1 MNWKRKYLSFALVT
15 ILCISGV
22 LSGCNKEEA
31 KPKTTEKSDATTVS
45 EQIAVVNEDTGVEFP
60 SGTVNYSD
68 EFIKTLDEEIF
79 TITSATDA
87 EEGLKD
93 GTYAGSL
100 MFPAN
105 LSYMILNINY
115 GNPQRIKLNYLIS
128 DIADKDIS
136 DKTHKRIIESYQ
148 EFNDRLSYAYINA
161 LLEEVEQGQNDV
173 GKIFG
178 NDASILAAAEKFSD
192 GDYDSEY
199 QDPVLPR
206 NTLDYSEHNTDE
218 FRESG
223 VSYAKDVNDLYE
235 EAYKYA
241 HREETKKHDVVTARQ
256 NVDSSAS
263 NINTLYGKLQL
274 YRGDLDSYYKNT
286 IVGYAQS
293 VDGYVVSVGDYT
305 KNVDDYINSVNAY
318 KSFLDNYLQGYLET
332 LSPEEKAKFD
342 EEWGK
347 VTTAAEKIA
356 GDDKKPNS
364 GDINQPKE
372 IEFTETP
379 PTEAEIKSALSDF
392 EEKTATLG
400 DEAINLASGLE
411 PENILNK
418 AMNTGDGNQT
428 YKQKIDDKKDNF
440 NTKASDTTKEF
451 NRIQSDNIG
460 KLTESYEKN
469 NKYMT
474 ETVEALNKKSEKDQE
489 TLKKAI
495 GDFLKT
501 AKGNSADT
509 KKRLES
515 FRSML
520 EKAKVEGRIS
530 SAVVEFLIQPIQLEE
545 YKVN

>member
-45 EQIAVVNEDTGVEFP
+45 EQIAVVNEDTGVEYP

-93 GTYAGSL
+93 GTYVGSL

-223 VSYAKDVNDLYE
+223 VSYAEEVGKLYE
-235 EAYKYA
+235 QAYRNAYA
-241 HREETKKHDVVTARQ
+241 DETEVQKNIPDLAGFLESAGNVENMYARVQAYNSSLNAYINTDISGYTGSVTDYKNA
-256 NVDSSAS
+256 VGEYLSAVESYVNLVSAYMEIVENYATITDPTAQENLSTIRGSLMNTGSDLINTDKQPNS
-263 NINTLYGKLQL
+263 NIIQTLKPY
-274 YRGDLDSYYKNT
+274 
-286 IVGYAQS
+286 
-293 VDGYVVSVGDYT
+293 
-305 KNVDDYINSVNAY
+305 
-318 KSFLDNYLQGYLET
+318 
-332 LSPEEKAKFD
+332 
-342 EEWGK
+342 
-347 VTTAAEKIA
+347 
-356 GDDKKPNS
+356 KKPDNIPS
-364 GDINQPKE
+364 ANDI
-372 IEFTETP
+372 TE
-379 PTEAEIKSALSDF
+379 
-392 EEKTATLG
+392 
-400 DEAINLASGLE
+400 GLE
-411 PENILNK
+411 DFNAKTTKMYSTVDQLVKNLEPSNMLNK
-418 AMNTGDGNQT
+418 AMTTGDGKQT
-428 YKQKIDDKKDNF
+428 YKQMIDDKKDNF

-545 YKVN
+545 YNFNY

>member
-31 KPKTTEKSDATTVS
+31 KPNTTEKSDATTVS
-45 EQIAVVNEDTGVEFP
+45 EQIAVVNEDTGVEYP

-136 DKTHKRIIESYQ
+136 DKTHKRIIDSYQ

-178 NDASILAAAEKFSD
+178 NDASIIAAAEKFSD

-218 FRESG
+218 YRTSG
-223 VSYAKDVNDLYE
+223 INYADD
-235 EAYKYA
+235 
-241 HREETKKHDVVTARQ
+241 
-256 NVDSSAS
+256 
-263 NINTLYGKLQL
+263 
-274 YRGDLDSYYKNT
+274 
-286 IVGYAQS
+286 
-293 VDGYVVSVGDYT
+293 VDGLYKD
-305 KNVDDYINSVNAY
+305 AY
-318 KSFLDNYLQGYLET
+318 KSAYDEQTKVQGNIPDKQ
-332 LSPEEKAKFD
+332 SVID
-342 EEWGK
+342 
-347 VTTAAEKIA
+347 AAENMKTLHGMVQSYNSDLVKFSNDELGPYKQTVEDYITSVNSYMEVVDAYIGDVESYKALVDSNTEGLDPDVKEEIDGA
-356 GDDKKPNS
+356 GANIVSKGNS
-364 GDINQPKE
+364 
-372 IEFTETP
+372 
-379 PTEAEIKSALSDF
+379 IKSDAAKPDSTNAKKVPTFSTDNTLPAEADFSTALSNF
-392 EEKTATLG
+392 VTKTNALYDATDKLS
-400 DEAINLASGLE
+400 DNLK
-411 PENILNK
+411 PENMINT
-418 AMNTGDGNQT
+418 AMTGSDPKQT
-428 YKQKIDDKKDNF
+428 YKQKVEEKKSNF
-440 NTKASDTTKEF
+440 STKADETTKEF

>member
-31 KPKTTEKSDATTVS
+31 KQKTTEKSDATTVS
-45 EQIAVVNEDTGVEFP
+45 EQIAVVNEDTGVEYP

-93 GTYAGSL
+93 GTYAGTL

-128 DIADKDIS
+128 DISDKDIS

-178 NDASILAAAEKFSD
+178 NDAIILAAAEKFSD

-206 NTLDYSEHNTDE
+206 NTLDYYEHNTDE

-223 VSYAKDVNDLYE
+223 VSYAEEVGKLYE
-235 EAYKYA
+235 QAYRNAYA
-241 HREETKKHDVVTARQ
+241 DETEVQKNIPDLVGFLESAGNVENMYARVQ
-256 NVDSSAS
+256 AYNAS
-263 NINTLYGKLQL
+263 LDTYINTDISGYTGSVTDYENAVGEYLSAVE
-274 YRGDLDSYYKNT
+274 SY
-286 IVGYAQS
+286 V
-293 VDGYVVSVGDYT
+293 
-305 KNVDDYINSVNAY
+305 
-318 KSFLDNYLQGYLET
+318 
-332 LSPEEKAKFD
+332 
-342 EEWGK
+342 
-347 VTTAAEKIA
+347 
-356 GDDKKPNS
+356 
-364 GDINQPKE
+364 
-372 IEFTETP
+372 
-379 PTEAEIKSALSDF
+379 
-392 EEKTATLG
+392 
-400 DEAINLASGLE
+400 NLASAYMEIVDNYATITDPTAQENLSTIRGSLMSTGSDLINTDKQPNSNIIQTLKPYKKPDNIPSANDITEGLE
-411 PENILNK
+411 DFNAKTTKMYSSVDQLVKNLEPSNMLNK
-418 AMNTGDGNQT
+418 AMTTGDGNQT
-428 YKQKIDDKKDNF
+428 YKQMIDDKKDNF

-545 YKVN
+545 YNFNY

>member
-45 EQIAVVNEDTGVEFP
+45 EQIAVVNEDTGVEYP

-93 GTYAGSL
+93 GTYAGTL

-128 DIADKDIS
+128 DISDKDIS

-178 NDASILAAAEKFSD
+178 NDANILAAAEKFSD

-223 VSYAKDVNDLYE
+223 VSYAEEVGKLYE
-235 EAYKYA
+235 QAYRNAYA
-241 HREETKKHDVVTARQ
+241 DETEVQKNIPDLAGFLESAGNVENMYARVQAYNASLDTYINTDISGYTGSVTDYENA
-256 NVDSSAS
+256 VGEYLSAVESYVNLVSDYMEIVENYATITDPTAQENLSTIRGSLMNTGSDLINTDKQPNS
-263 NINTLYGKLQL
+263 NIIQTLKP
-274 YRGDLDSYYKNT
+274 YKKPDNIPSANDIT
-286 IVGYAQS
+286 EGLEDFNAKTTKMYSS
-293 VDGYVVSVGDYT
+293 VDQLV
-305 KNVDDYINSVNAY
+305 KN
-318 KSFLDNYLQGYLET
+318 
-332 LSPEEKAKFD
+332 
-342 EEWGK
+342 
-347 VTTAAEKIA
+347 
-356 GDDKKPNS
+356 
-364 GDINQPKE
+364 
-372 IEFTETP
+372 
-379 PTEAEIKSALSDF
+379 
-392 EEKTATLG
+392 
-400 DEAINLASGLE
+400 LE
-411 PENILNK
+411 PSNMLNK
-418 AMNTGDGNQT
+418 AMTTGDGKQT
-428 YKQKIDDKKDNF
+428 YKQMIDDKKDNF

-545 YKVN
+545 YNFKY